1 MLPFNAQGAVSA
13 MEDGGA
19 LGYLFQHVDDPELI
33 PERLE
38 IFQRARADRVARV
51 QILSNVKLGKEK
63 EVEEQV
69 RQYADPRGSSTPS
82 LQAFSNFFYSYK
94 RQASRQI
101 WLSMLLMIM
110 GERCCTTGLPP
121 RVLTICSYDV
131 FAKCDILM
139 AASLNSRIPA

>member
-1 MLPFNAQGAVSA
+1 VSA

-19 LGYLFQHVDDPELI
+19 LGYLFQHVDDPGVI

-69 RQYADPRGSSTPS
+69 RQYADPRGSSTPPI
-82 LQAFSNFFYSYK
+82 QAVSNCSYSDT

-110 GERCCTTGLPP
+110 GERCCKTFLPSC
-121 RVLTICSYDV
+121 VLTICSYDV
-131 FAKCDILM
+131 FAKCDGLM
-139 AASLNSRIPA
+139 AASFNSRIPA